1 MAINSYVGLPGSG
14 KSYTVVKHVALP
26 ALKAGRVLVTNLP
39 LRLEVIREE
48 YPDADVRPF
57 DVEKYAALR
66 EEYAGADRDKDRRAA
81 IDARI
86 QAELEK
92 DAPAGCVLCL
102 DEVWRLW
109 PAAGGRKDT
118 PPSFQSLLAEH
129 RHRVDENGNAMSV
142 VLVTQDLAQIAPW
155 ARALVAMTYRT
166 VNMGH
171 LGFGKKYRVDVY
183 QGAVTGN
190 KPPKSAL
197 LRQSSGSYEPKFT
210 RFYNSHT
217 MRKGEGEGANEKPI
231 DARGS
236 LWASPVWSV
245 GLPLVIVLVGL
256 AIWRAWVFFHP
267 EPEAA
272 RPQVEKRT
280 GAGPVGA
287 YSSKP
292 AGLPVPGSWRVTGW
306 VLNEFEPVRSVA
318 FLSDGRWRVTIPF
331 DRYCLHFVEGF
342 VTCEY
347 RGLFASSEF
356 EEVPR
361 EVVPRPASPSSG
373 GLFVADS
380 ET

>member
-1 MAINSYVGLPGSG
+1 MAINAYVGLPGSG

-48 YPDADVRPF
+48 YPDADIRPF
-57 DVEKYAALR
+57 DVEKYAAFR
-66 EEYAGADRDKDRRAA
+66 EEYSGADRDKDRRAT

-129 RHRVDENGNAMSV
+129 RHRVDEKGNAMSV

-190 KPPKSAL
+190 KPPKSGL

-210 RFYNSHT
+210 RYYNSHT

-236 LWASPVWSV
+236 LWASPVWSI

-256 AIWRAWVFFHP
+256 AIWRAWAFFHP
-267 EPEAA
+267 EPERRA
-272 RPQVEKRT
+272 QEEKRT
-280 GAGPVGA
+280 LPAAGP
-287 YSSKP
+287 SSSSA
-292 AGLPVPGSWRVTGW
+292 AGLPIGRWRVTGW
-306 VLNEFEPVRSVA
+306 VLNSAEPGRSVA

-356 EEVPR
+356 QLEAR
-361 EVVPRPASPSSG
+361 EVVAPVSAGALIG
-373 GLFVADS
+373 GDA